1 MLCHKGHCG
10 DNMCKGRRGLW
21 HSVVSYDEVTTHRA
35 LPECAASDGVSFAKP
50 HLATHTQRKLK
61 ARDKNKQQRILVAAQ
76 QLMITHL
83 TITISS
89 SPGSFMYIGNEWVEI

>member
-1 MLCHKGHCG
+1 
-10 DNMCKGRRGLW
+10 MCKGRRGLG
-21 HSVVSYDEVTTHRA
+21 HSGGAYDEVTTRRA

-61 ARDKNKQQRILVAAQ
+61 AKDKDKPQRMAVAAQ
-76 QLMITHL
+76 KLMIAHL